1 MQILANG
8 IVIEYEEYGK
18 KTDPVLILIRG
29 LGSQL
34 IHWPQNLISGFT
46 EVGYRVIIF
55 DNRDIGLSARCPKDG
70 FSYDKEN
77 IVKTIDAGKNVVP
90 AYSLDD
96 MALDVI
102 GLMDTIGID
111 KAHIFGMSLGGAIT
125 QVLLINHQARI
136 LSAVIVM
143 SSSKLSDQS
152 RIKKIALQHTS
163 KYEYIENAV
172 NENKLW
178 GNSSFPVS
186 ENYVRDVSGRAF
198 DRGAESEAVNR
209 QASAVYSFGDRREA
223 LKATNLPCLVIH
235 GEDDVLVLPEEGKEI
250 SSLIKDSEI
259 KIIGGMGHEI
269 TPLLSSTIINL
280 VHDFL
285 SRRCNIK

>member
-34 IHWPQNLISGFT
+34 IHWPQNLISGFA

-172 NENKLW
+172 SENKLW

>member
-8 IVIEYEEYGK
+8 IIIEYEEYGR

-96 MALDVI
+96 MALDII

-172 NENKLW
+172 SENKLW

>member
-8 IVIEYEEYGK
+8 IIIEYEEYGK

-250 SSLIKDSEI
+250 STLIKDSEI

>member
-96 MALDVI
+96 MALDII

-172 NENKLW
+172 SENKLW

-250 SSLIKDSEI
+250 STLIKDSEI

>member
-172 NENKLW
+172 SENKLW

>member
-8 IVIEYEEYGK
+8 IIIEYEEYGK

-96 MALDVI
+96 MALDII

-172 NENKLW
+172 SENKLW

>member
-77 IVKTIDAGKNVVP
+77 IVKTIDAGKNLVP

-172 NENKLW
+172 SENKLW

>member
-172 NENKLW
+172 SENKLW

-250 SSLIKDSEI
+250 STLIKDSEI

>member
-102 GLMDTIGID
+102 GIMNTIGID

-172 NENKLW
+172 SENKLW

>member
-8 IVIEYEEYGK
+8 IIIEYEEYGK

>member
-8 IVIEYEEYGK
+8 IIIEYEEYGK

-172 NENKLW
+172 SENKLW

-223 LKATNLPCLVIH
+223 LKATNIPCLVIH

>member
-8 IVIEYEEYGK
+8 IIIEYEEYGK

-96 MALDVI
+96 MALDII

-172 NENKLW
+172 SENKLW

-259 KIIGGMGHEI
+259 KIIAGMGHEI

>member
-70 FSYDKEN
+70 FSYDKES

-102 GLMDTIGID
+102 GIMNTIGID

-172 NENKLW
+172 SENKLW

>member
-77 IVKTIDAGKNVVP
+77 IVKTIDAGKNIVP

-152 RIKKIALQHTS
+152 RINMTDTSDIIQKKIQRARTDSIPFPGDDNELQDRP
-163 KYEYIENAV
+163 EVENLI
-172 NENKLW
+172 NIY
-178 GNSSFPVS
+178 SSI
-186 ENYVRDVSGRAF
+186 SG
-198 DRGAESEAVNR
+198 
-209 QASAVYSFGDRREA
+209 Q
-223 LKATNLPCLVIH
+223 K
-235 GEDDVLVLPEEGKEI
+235 KQ
-250 SSLIKDSEI
+250 
-259 KIIGGMGHEI
+259 
-269 TPLLSSTIINL
+269 
-280 VHDFL
+280 
-285 SRRCNIK
+285 NIFNCKF

>member
-102 GLMDTIGID
+102 GLMDTIGIN

-136 LSAVIVM
+136 LSAIIVM

-172 NENKLW
+172 SENKLW

>member
-77 IVKTIDAGKNVVP
+77 IVKTIDAGKNIVP

-96 MALDVI
+96 MALDII

-172 NENKLW
+172 SENKLW

>member
-1 MQILANG
+1 
-8 IVIEYEEYGK
+8 
-18 KTDPVLILIRG
+18 
-29 LGSQL
+29 
-34 IHWPQNLISGFT
+34 
-46 EVGYRVIIF
+46 
-55 DNRDIGLSARCPKDG
+55 
-70 FSYDKEN
+70 
-77 IVKTIDAGKNVVP
+77 
-90 AYSLDD
+90 
-96 MALDVI
+96 MALDII

-172 NENKLW
+172 SENKLW

>member
-1 MQILANG
+1 MF
-8 IVIEYEEYGK
+8 
-18 KTDPVLILIRG
+18 IRG

-34 IHWPQNLISGFT
+34 IHWPSNFINGFV

-55 DNRDIGLSARCPKDG
+55 DNRDIGLSARCPKKEI
-70 FSYDKEN
+70 SYSREN
-77 IVKTIDAGKNVVP
+77 IISTIDAGEKITP

-96 MALDVI
+96 MALDVV
-102 GLMDTIGID
+102 GLMDAIGIE
-111 KAHIFGMSLGGAIT
+111 KAHIFGMSLGGAVA
-125 QVLLINHQARI
+125 QVLLINHQSR
-136 LSAVIVM
+136 LHTVTIVM
-143 SSSKLSDQS
+143 SSSKLSDPS
-152 RIKKIALQHTS
+152 RIKKIALQHNT
-163 KYEYIENAV
+163 KEEYVENAV
-172 NENKLW
+172 FENKIW

-186 ENYVRDVSGRAF
+186 EDYVRDVASRAF

-250 SSLIKDSEI
+250 SSLINDSEI
-259 KIIGGMGHEI
+259 EIIVGMGHEI
-269 TPLLSSTIINL
+269 TPLVSSKIINL

-285 SRRCNIK
+285 IRRCNIL

>member
-18 KTDPVLILIRG
+18 KTDTVLILIRV

-172 NENKLW
+172 SENKLW

>member
-34 IHWPQNLISGFT
+34 IHWPHNLISGFT

-172 NENKLW
+172 SENKLW

>member
-136 LSAVIVM
+136 LSAIIVM

-172 NENKLW
+172 SENKLW

>member
-172 NENKLW
+172 SENKLW

-223 LKATNLPCLVIH
+223 LKATNLPCLIIH

>member
-102 GLMDTIGID
+102 GLMDAIGID

-172 NENKLW
+172 SENKLW

-259 KIIGGMGHEI
+259 KIIGI
-269 TPLLSSTIINL
+269 
-280 VHDFL
+280 
-285 SRRCNIK
+285 

>member
-55 DNRDIGLSARCPKDG
+55 DNRDSGLSARCPKDG

-172 NENKLW
+172 SENKLW

>member
-8 IVIEYEEYGK
+8 IIIEYEEYGK

-55 DNRDIGLSARCPKDG
+55 DNRDIGLSARCPKEG

-77 IVKTIDAGKNVVP
+77 IVKTNKKEKNVVP

-172 NENKLW
+172 SENKLW

>member
-102 GLMDTIGID
+102 GLMDAIGID

-172 NENKLW
+172 SENKLW

>member
-102 GLMDTIGID
+102 GLMDTIGIN

-172 NENKLW
+172 SENKLW

>member
-18 KTDPVLILIRG
+18 KIDPVLILIRG

-172 NENKLW
+172 SENKLW

>member
-8 IVIEYEEYGK
+8 IIIEYEEYGK

-77 IVKTIDAGKNVVP
+77 IVKTIDAGKNIVP

-102 GLMDTIGID
+102 GIMNTIGID

-172 NENKLW
+172 SENKLW

>member
-143 SSSKLSDQS
+143 SSSDQS

-172 NENKLW
+172 SENKLW

>member
-96 MALDVI
+96 MALDII

-172 NENKLW
+172 SENKLW

>member
-8 IVIEYEEYGK
+8 IIIEYEEYGK

-96 MALDVI
+96 MALDII

-163 KYEYIENAV
+163 KNEYIENAV
-172 NENKLW
+172 SENKLW

>member
-152 RIKKIALQHTS
+152 RIKKIVLQHTS

-172 NENKLW
+172 SENKLW